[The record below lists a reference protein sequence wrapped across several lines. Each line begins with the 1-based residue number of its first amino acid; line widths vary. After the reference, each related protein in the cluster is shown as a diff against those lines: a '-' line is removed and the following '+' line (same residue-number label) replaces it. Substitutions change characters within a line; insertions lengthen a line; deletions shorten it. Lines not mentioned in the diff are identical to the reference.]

1 MHFQYFVAAVTQT
14 LESMDHPIEKLLSR
28 REAEMLL
35 CDCFEAGWSP
45 DETIDKVLSDARGDW
60 LFNDFWRD

>member
-1 MHFQYFVAAVTQT
+1 
-14 LESMDHPIEKLLSR
+14 MDHPIEKLLPR

-35 CDCFEAGWSP
+35 CDCFEAGWTP
-45 DETIDKVLSDARGDW
+45 DQTIDKVLSDARGEW

>member
-1 MHFQYFVAAVTQT
+1 MHFQYFVAAVCQT
-14 LESMDHPIEKLLSR
+14 LESMDHPFEKLLTR

-35 CDCFEAGWSP
+35 CDCFEAGWTP
-45 DETIDKVLSDARGDW
+45 DQTIDKVLSDARQDW